1 MLSSIWWSVLFGAE
15 TAGVPTIF
23 RPPNLLQIAGGALI
37 VAGPLRAAVAR
48 RELHAG
54 PPALISATL
63 LLATITFF
71 SQFDHPYVNPWAYDL
86 HKLPQ
91 TYAFVGEE
99 LGALSL
105 IMQAAITTGTIL
117 FVLRQIRLPP
127 GSITFMLTVTA
138 VFVCTQLNHFQFI
151 VVAAI
156 VGVASDVLLLWA
168 GQQPGRVTQLRVFAT
183 VMGALLPLVYLL
195 EVWLLEGSYWSA
207 DVVSGTVL
215 ACGIVGWL
223 MTVLIFPD
231 KETAEVASILWPP
244 R

>member
-1 MLSSIWWSVLFGAE
+1 
-15 TAGVPTIF
+15 
-23 RPPNLLQIAGGALI
+23 
-37 VAGPLRAAVAR
+37 
-48 RELHAG
+48 
-54 PPALISATL
+54 
-63 LLATITFF
+63 
-71 SQFDHPYVNPWAYDL
+71 
-86 HKLPQ
+86 
-91 TYAFVGEE
+91 
-99 LGALSL
+99 
-105 IMQAAITTGTIL
+105 
-117 FVLRQIRLPP
+117 
-127 GSITFMLTVTA
+127 MLTVTA
-138 VFVCTQLNHFQFI
+138 VFVCTQLNLFQFI

-195 EVWLLEGSYWSA
+195 EVWLLESSYWSA

-231 KETAEVASILWPP
+231 RETAEVASILWPP